1 MTLKRGNGFN
11 HQISEE
17 AADWLVEFRTGDI
30 DAGGR
35 EDFDAW
41 VRASPEHLRAFVE
54 MAALWVESGS
64 VDAQRRLD
72 VDSIITRARAEGSV
86 VGLNSNPAHC
96 QGTASVPRGNPCT
109 PPSAAAPT
117 GGESRGHRRRTM
129 MIKRALAASLLIVL
143 LGSGALLASFLFG
156 RPTYATDV
164 GEQRSIELSDGSVV
178 VLDSRSRLEIGFT
191 ATARQVRLLQG
202 QALFHVTRNAQRPF
216 IVSAGGTVIRD
227 IGTQFDVDRGS
238 DGTTVTV
245 MEGQVAVSTR
255 AQGFQSAMP
264 EVDRMTE
271 KAGKEV
277 NDDRRDAHRPI
288 LLTAGD
294 QIDVLARG
302 RSPHLRRVNVSSVT
316 AWTHGQVVLE
326 SATLEQ
332 VAAAFSRYSRRRLVA
347 EDYGSPLL
355 RLSGLFETNPDF
367 LIRYLRERPDIVVR
381 ETDSKIDIVRNSR

>member
-1 MTLKRGNGFN
+1 MTLERRNGFN

-72 VDSIITRARAEGSV
+72 VDSIITRARAEGSI
-86 VGLNSNPAHC
+86 VGLDSNPAYC
-96 QGTASVPRGNPCT
+96 KGATSVPRGDQCV
-109 PPSAAAPT
+109 PPSGAAPT
-117 GGESRGHRRRTM
+117 GGESPRRRQRTTM
-129 MIKRALAASLLIVL
+129 VRRTLAAALSIVL

-156 RPTYATDV
+156 RPTYGTGV

-178 VLDSRSRLEIGFT
+178 VLDSRSRLEVDFT
-191 ATARQVRLLQG
+191 ATARQVKLLQG
-202 QALFHVTRNAQRPF
+202 QALFRVTRNTQRPF
-216 IVSAGGTVIRD
+216 IVRAGRAVVRD
-227 IGTQFDVDRGS
+227 IGTQFDVDHGS
-238 DGTTVTV
+238 DDTTVTV
-245 MEGQVAVSTR
+245 MEGQVAVSTQ
-255 AQGFQSAMP
+255 AQGLKSAMP
-264 EVDRMTE
+264 EIDRVTE
-271 KAGKEV
+271 KTTKGV
-277 NDDRRDAHRPI
+277 NGDRGDAHRPI

-294 QIDVLARG
+294 QIDVLAG
-302 RSPHLRRVNVSSVT
+302 GQSPHLRRVNVSSVT

-355 RLSGLFETNPDF
+355 RLSGVFATNPDF

-381 ETDSKIDIVRNSR
+381 ETDSEIDVVRDSR